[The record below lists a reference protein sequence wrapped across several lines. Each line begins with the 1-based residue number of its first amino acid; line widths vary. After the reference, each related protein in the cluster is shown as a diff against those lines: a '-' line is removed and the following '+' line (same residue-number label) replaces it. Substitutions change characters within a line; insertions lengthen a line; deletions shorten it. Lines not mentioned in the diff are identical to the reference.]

1 MIKDWLR
8 SLVKNSV
15 IKNVELLIRA
25 NVQSELVFIPLVKC
39 LFVSMEGNCLGLLFS
54 WASV

>member
-15 IKNVELLIRA
+15 IKNVELLVRA

-39 LFVSMEGNCLGLLFS
+39 LFLSMEGNRLGLLFS